1 MGNFCD
7 MFDKNDGETVDQAKL
22 GPLSSE
28 AWPGA
33 LVGKCRLACG
43 LRGRLEAMKVALVL
57 K

>member
-43 LRGRLEAMKVALVL
+43 LRGRLEAMKVAQVL